1 MEKMDVKIILF
12 VDDLDRCLEGR
23 NVKVLEAIQLLLNT
37 VGAPVLVFLAIDTR
51 VIAASI
57 ENQFNK
63 SLDIHDAEI
72 SGQEY
77 LDKIIQLP
85 FCIPEV
91 SPEKV
96 QSYIVNCT
104 RKSIEYDDVVKQVR
118 DLLDFALEV
127 QIELQQAQSQT
138 GYNEEKKSVFLK
150 FVDTNGASNQMS
162 FDTIYNRLKALID
175 KKERNFDDDV
185 KLLKIAGNLMH
196 DSTRKAVKKFDL
208 MGDDAAEDFRHSL
221 LDVLSKS
228 SVILCIDSSIYTPL
242 EEDPSAFNV
251 EGSSLTKKVIQQQ
264 PDWEK
269 VLVTSSNDKKLQ
281 SKFKRS
287 LSNFKRKKGRYNNQQ
302 LISLG
307 MRDLVT
313 SLSGKID
320 CNPRSLK
327 RILNVL
333 QVISEVVKVMH
344 VNDDMP
350 IDLVVDHELWPQ
362 LSRKIAVWVFL
373 CEAFPYR
380 MSFLVQRLQDF
391 NQKISYN
398 KNSSEKRRIMLYG
411 AKTASSSTD
420 NDLGI
425 DNGEDVIVIYCFI

>member
-57 ENQFNK
+57 ENLFNK

-91 SPEKV
+91 SPEKN
-96 QSYIVNCT
+96 QSYIANCT
-104 RKSIEYDDVVKQVR
+104 RKTIEYDDVVKQVK
-118 DLLDFALEV
+118 DLLDFAHEV
-127 QIELQQAQSQT
+127 KT
-138 GYNEEKKSVFLK
+138 KYNEEQKTVFLK
-150 FVDTNGASNQMS
+150 FVDTNGTSNQIS
-162 FDTIYNRLKALID
+162 FDAIYNNGLKALLD
-175 KKERNFDDDV
+175 KKERKFDDDV
-185 KLLKIAGNLMH
+185 ELLKIAGNFMH

-208 MGDDAAEDFRHSL
+208 MGNDAAEDFRHSL
-221 LDVLSKS
+221 LDVLSES
-228 SVILCIDSSIYTPL
+228 SVILCNDSSIDTSL
-242 EEDPSAFNV
+242 EDPSTVIV
-251 EGSSLTKKVIQQQ
+251 EGSSVINLEGSLLMKKVIQQQ

-269 VLVTSSNDKKLQ
+269 VLVTSLNDKELQ
-281 SKFKRS
+281 SKFKKT
-287 LSNFKRKKGRYNNQQ
+287 LSEFKQKKGKYKNQQ

-313 SLSGKID
+313 SLSGKIE

-350 IDLVVDHELWPQ
+350 VDLVVDHELWPQ

-380 MSFLVQRLQDF
+380 MSFLVQRLQDL
-391 NQKISYN
+391 NQKVSYN
-398 KNSSEKRRIMLYG
+398 KKSSEKRGIMLYG
-411 AKTASSSTD
+411 AKAAISTD
-420 NDLGI
+420 NDLDI
-425 DNGEDVIVIYCFI
+425 DNGEDVIASFDS

>member
-127 QIELQQAQSQT
+127 QIELEEAQSQT
-138 GYNEEKKSVFLK
+138 GYNEEKKSVCLK
-150 FVDTNGASNQMS
+150 FADNQIS
-162 FDTIYNRLKALID
+162 FDTIYPSYKKFDD

-185 KLLKIAGNLMH
+185 
-196 DSTRKAVKKFDL
+196 
-208 MGDDAAEDFRHSL
+208 
-221 LDVLSKS
+221 
-228 SVILCIDSSIYTPL
+228 
-242 EEDPSAFNV
+242 
-251 EGSSLTKKVIQQQ
+251 
-264 PDWEK
+264 
-269 VLVTSSNDKKLQ
+269 
-281 SKFKRS
+281 
-287 LSNFKRKKGRYNNQQ
+287 
-302 LISLG
+302 
-307 MRDLVT
+307 
-313 SLSGKID
+313 
-320 CNPRSLK
+320 
-327 RILNVL
+327 
-333 QVISEVVKVMH
+333 
-344 VNDDMP
+344 
-350 IDLVVDHELWPQ
+350 
-362 LSRKIAVWVFL
+362 
-373 CEAFPYR
+373 
-380 MSFLVQRLQDF
+380 
-391 NQKISYN
+391 
-398 KNSSEKRRIMLYG
+398 
-411 AKTASSSTD
+411 
-420 NDLGI
+420 
-425 DNGEDVIVIYCFI
+425 